1 MVFFLPL
8 LQWWLLFLF
17 FDSVKVDSGLRKWRA
32 NQVSDD
38 RKAWIGAK
46 KGIHSQSTYL
56 CFLKLNSVTMGLYT
70 GRTYNRKI
78 NNCIKWW
85 WLQYSATYSRSF
97 YPSRRELDL
106 GPHNLTPFYS
116 NPNADTTIVMEKA
129 ITAVDQNIADW
140 AGFTYVKKKYRLIK
154 VITTLLISANK
165 INPWC
170 KIHV

>member
-8 LQWWLLFLF
+8 WQWCLLFLF

-78 NNCIKWW
+78 NNCIELW

-106 GPHNLTPFYS
+106 QSYPLLFQSNCWYYNSNGISYHSCWPKHLRVSRFYLTLKKQP
-116 NPNADTTIVMEKA
+116 EKY
-129 ITAVDQNIADW
+129 W
-140 AGFTYVKKKYRLIK
+140 LIK
-154 VITTLLISANK
+154 LITTLLISA

-170 KIHV
+170 KIHL

>member
-1 MVFFLPL
+1 MKNIYNVDLFIYSFYILKFLTVFRKTVETGMDPGLYVVFFLPL
-8 LQWWLLFLF
+8 RQWWLLFLF

-56 CFLKLNSVTMGLYT
+56 CFLKLNSVTISMGLYT

-78 NNCIKWW
+78 NNCIEWW

-106 GPHNLTPFYS
+106 GPHNLSPFYS
-116 NPNADTTIVMEKA
+116 NPIADTTIVME
-129 ITAVDQNIADW
+129 
-140 AGFTYVKKKYRLIK
+140 
-154 VITTLLISANK
+154 
-165 INPWC
+165 
-170 KIHV
+170 